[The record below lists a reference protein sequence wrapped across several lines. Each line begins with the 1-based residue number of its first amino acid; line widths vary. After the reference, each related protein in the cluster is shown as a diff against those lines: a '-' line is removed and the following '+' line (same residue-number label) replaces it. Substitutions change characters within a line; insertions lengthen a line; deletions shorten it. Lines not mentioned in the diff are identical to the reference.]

1 MEIIMITGLM
11 SNDEIRANI
20 KKSIPLPQCQYL
32 ESDVGEGAVQI
43 YSLNSNKEEYVEYC
57 RSLEKNGYALYTA
70 NIMSKTLCTTYYN
83 GEVVVNV
90 VFGGDTDR
98 SLRIVAEPSVPR
110 RQQTTMR
117 RDRDRLTI

>member
-20 KKSIPLPQCQYL
+20 KKIIPLPQCRYL

-43 YSLNSNKEEYVEYC
+43 YSLNSSKEEYC
-57 RSLEKNGYALYTA
+57 RSIEKEGYALYTA
-70 NIMSKTLCTTYYN
+70 NIMNKTLYATYCN
-83 GEVVVNV
+83 GEVVINV

-117 RDRDRLTI
+117 RDRDRLII